1 MKPIDNEMKAE
12 YNPDIF
18 DDAVVG
24 KYAKRVAESS
34 NVVMLPPDL
43 AKAFPNAEAV
53 SNALRQVLQL
63 ANSVRSVTA

>member
-1 MKPIDNEMKAE
+1 MTTE

-43 AKAFPNAEAV
+43 AKAFP
-53 SNALRQVLQL
+53 
-63 ANSVRSVTA
+63 

>member
-1 MKPIDNEMKAE
+1 MTTE

-63 ANSVRSVTA
+63 ANSVRSVAA

>member
-1 MKPIDNEMKAE
+1 MTTE

-53 SNALRQVLQL
+53 NNSLRQVLQL
-63 ANSVRSVTA
+63 ANNVRSVAD

>member
-1 MKPIDNEMKAE
+1 MKVE
-12 YNPDIF
+12 YDSDIF

-53 SNALRQVLQL
+53 SSALRQVLQL

>member
-1 MKPIDNEMKAE
+1 MNPIDNEMKAE

-34 NVVMLPPDL
+34 NVIMLPPDL

-53 SNALRQVLQL
+53 TAALRQVLVL
-63 ANSVRSVTA
+63 ANSVRSVAA

>member
-1 MKPIDNEMKAE
+1 MNPIDNEMKAE

-53 SNALRQVLQL
+53 TAALRQVLVL
-63 ANSVRSVTA
+63 ANSVRSVAA

>member
-1 MKPIDNEMKAE
+1 MTTE

-53 SNALRQVLQL
+53 NNSLRQVLQL
-63 ANSVRSVTA
+63 ANSVRSVAD

>member
-18 DDAVVG
+18 DNAVVG

-63 ANSVRSVTA
+63 ANSVRSVAA